1 MVKPCG
7 ALGST
12 GTFDWLMQRITAIIL
27 AVYLFVMVG
36 ALAFHPEPMS
46 YSVWVSWFQPTWMK
60 APTLLAI
67 AALCIH
73 AWIGMW
79 SVATDYLHGMS
90 RCLFLWISGVGLVL
104 CLGWGVMML
113 WGL

>member
-1 MVKPCG
+1 MVKPTG

-12 GTFDWLMQRITAIIL
+12 GTFDWIMQRVSAVIL
-27 AVYLFVMVG
+27 AIYLFVLIA
-36 ALAFHPEPMS
+36 ALALHPEPLS
-46 YSVWVSWFQPTWMK
+46 YSVWVSWFQPSWMK

-67 AALCIH
+67 AALCLH

-79 SVATDYLHGMS
+79 SVATDYLHGAM
-90 RCLFLWISGVGLVL
+90 RCLFLWASAAGLLV
-104 CLGWGVMML
+104 CLGWGFVIL